1 MRAHRRGALWAFK
14 DIMETSKEG
23 VTVGKLEVIAR
34 ILEDKNE
41 YGDESSNKVTE
52 DIIKNLTKNTIES
65 KNQTKEH

>member
-1 MRAHRRGALWAFK
+1 MGLK

-23 VTVGKLEVIAR
+23 VTVGKLEFIAR